1 MGSTVATQPQ
11 DTPHEKTSDPE
22 QSPNPTLETGSASSS
37 DTKKDEGKTDTVV
50 TVDSPEDAKTKQ
62 LEKGQPT
69 QQGHVEKME
78 TQGVKDEVSPVA
90 FQGCR
95 KEEAKQSNL
104 SAEEANSSFVS
115 IYNVF
120 SRIQL
125 LICFLLMCSKYQTMS
140 KDTSG
145 RTYSF
150 KSTIAPR

>member
-1 MGSTVATQPQ
+1 M
-11 DTPHEKTSDPE
+11 
-22 QSPNPTLETGSASSS
+22 
-37 DTKKDEGKTDTVV
+37 

-69 QQGHVEKME
+69 QEGHVEKTE
-78 TQGVKDEVSPVA
+78 AQGVKDEVSPVA

-120 SRIQL
+120 FPHPVVDLFSPDVQQVSNNEQR
-125 LICFLLMCSKYQTMS
+125 YQW
-140 KDTSG
+140 KDM
-145 RTYSF
+145 F
-150 KSTIAPR
+150 I

>member
-1 MGSTVATQPQ
+1 
-11 DTPHEKTSDPE
+11 
-22 QSPNPTLETGSASSS
+22 LASSS

-69 QQGHVEKME
+69 QEGHVEKTE
-78 TQGVKDEVSPVA
+78 AQGVKDEVSPVA

-120 SRIQL
+120 FPASS
-125 LICFLLMCSKYQTMS
+125 C
-140 KDTSG
+140 
-145 RTYSF
+145 
-150 KSTIAPR
+150 